1 MDDEVAPQ
9 AANQLPHYGSHASVE
24 SEAAEGHGGHSMWW
38 MVACCAPM
46 VLIAVALVLGAF
58 GTR

>member
-1 MDDEVAPQ
+1 MDENPARQTPTQHHPGSAPTVDSDT
-9 AANQLPHYGSHASVE
+9 ANGGA
-24 SEAAEGHGGHSMWW
+24 GHSMWW

-46 VLIAVALVLGAF
+46 VLVAVALLLGAI